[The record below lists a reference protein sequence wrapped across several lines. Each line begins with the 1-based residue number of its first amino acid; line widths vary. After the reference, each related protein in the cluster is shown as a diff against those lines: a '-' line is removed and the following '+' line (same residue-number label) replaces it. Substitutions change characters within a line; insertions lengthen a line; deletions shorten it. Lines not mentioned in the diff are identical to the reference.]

1 MGKIK
6 RRAFSLYDMEQF
18 LKDAGAEKVHEKAI
32 ISLERELQD
41 TVNTLLDEA
50 YVYANYAGR
59 RCVIN
64 ASDIALTAGKP
75 MRSATRHRN
84 ARPHRRQVRHRR
96 IQAPQP
102 RIMVLDNIPVA
113 VMPQEQLQA
122 ERMPQL

>member
-1 MGKIK
+1 MKK
-6 RRAFSLYDMEQF
+6 RAFSLYDMEQF

-41 TVNTLLDEA
+41 TVNTLLEEA

-75 MRSATRHRN
+75 IRNAAKHRN
-84 ARPHRRQVRHRR
+84 IRTLRRRR
-96 IQAPQP
+96 AHSKNANAGQQP
-102 RIMVLDNIPVA
+102 RIMMMNNMPVA
-113 VMPQEQLQA
+113 VMPQETQWQDPA
-122 ERMPQL
+122 P